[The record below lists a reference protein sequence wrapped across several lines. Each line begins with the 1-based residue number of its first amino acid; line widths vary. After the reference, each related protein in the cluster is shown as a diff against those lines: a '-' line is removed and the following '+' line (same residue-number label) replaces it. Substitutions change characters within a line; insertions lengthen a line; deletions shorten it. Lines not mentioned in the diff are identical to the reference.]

1 MTSVSMRQML
11 EAGVHFGHQTRFW
24 NPKMA
29 PFIFGERNK
38 IHIINLEKTQ
48 PLYARAAAFI
58 KGVASEGGKVLFV
71 GTKRSARDAVEK
83 EAARCNMPYVN
94 QRWLGGML
102 TNFKTI
108 RQSIKRL
115 NELDEMAQNGSLDR
129 RGKKEAQMLRREMD
143 KLLRSLGGIRDMTAL
158 PDALFVIDVGHE
170 EIAISEARKL
180 GIPVVAVV
188 DTNCSPDGI
197 DYVIPGND
205 DAMRAILLYAG
216 GIAESVLEGKASL
229 PEVPVGEDE
238 FVELDEEGNP
248 KKRAAAG
255 RRPPPAAGRGKK
267 PAPRRKVPVT
277 VIPGAAAV
285 AAQLDEVEVETDEVD
300 APDCGAGR
308 NSPGE
313 RAAAQARRPAHTGAR
328 RLRFGRGERRNEHPP
343 LASYRPTDRLIRK
356 AAQRR
361 IRRTMNITADTVK
374 QLRERTGAG
383 MMECKKALGRDQGRS
398 GRGGRTHA
406 QERPGQGRQEGRPDR
421 GGGHRRRGAR
431 RQQRGAGGN
440 QLRNRFRGAQRGVSG
455 IRPRPRE
462 GGAGAFARR
471 CRRALL
477 QLAHGAGTLEDRRR
491 ALIAKIGENIAVRRF
506 VRITAPGALGAY
518 VHGSRIGSLVALE
531 GGDEALARDLAMHVA
546 AVNPAYVDAPQ
557 VPAAVLDKE
566 REILTEQ
573 TKGEKKPPEIIAKM
587 VEGRLRKFLAEITL
601 LGQPFVKD
609 PETTV
614 EKLLKKSG
622 AKVVQFV
629 RYEVGAG
636 IEKKQD
642 DFVGEVMAQV
652 KAQDKAP
659 QGGADQEALVPIAED
674 PINLP

>member
-48 PLYARAAAFI
+48 PLYAQASAFI
-58 KGVASEGGKVLFV
+58 KGVAAEGGKILFV
-71 GTKRSARDAVEK
+71 GTKRSARDAVQK

-170 EIAISEARKL
+170 EIAIHEARKL

-216 GIAESVLEGKASL
+216 GVADSVLEGKASL

-255 RRPPPAAGRGKK
+255 GRRPPQAPSARGARK
-267 PAPRRKVPVT
+267 PPPRRKVPVT
-277 VIPGAAAV
+277 VIPGVAAATV
-285 AAQLDEVEVETDEVD
+285 AAEDVEIDDVDVADAAPAETRPAS
-300 APDCGAGR
+300 APR
-308 NSPGE
+308 
-313 RAAAQARRPAHTGAR
+313 RRPVGRSTGA
-328 RLRFGRGERRNEHPP
+328 P
-343 LASYRPTDRLIRK
+343 
-356 AAQRR
+356 
-361 IRRTMNITADTVK
+361 
-374 QLRERTGAG
+374 
-383 MMECKKALGRDQGRS
+383 
-398 GRGGRTHA
+398 
-406 QERPGQGRQEGRPDR
+406 
-421 GGGHRRRGAR
+421 RRG
-431 RQQRGAGGN
+431 
-440 QLRNRFRGAQRGVSG
+440 
-455 IRPRPRE
+455 
-462 GGAGAFARR
+462 
-471 CRRALL
+471 
-477 QLAHGAGTLEDRRR
+477 
-491 ALIAKIGENIAVRRF
+491 
-506 VRITAPGALGAY
+506 
-518 VHGSRIGSLVALE
+518 
-531 GGDEALARDLAMHVA
+531 
-546 AVNPAYVDAPQ
+546 
-557 VPAAVLDKE
+557 
-566 REILTEQ
+566 
-573 TKGEKKPPEIIAKM
+573 
-587 VEGRLRKFLAEITL
+587 
-601 LGQPFVKD
+601 
-609 PETTV
+609 
-614 EKLLKKSG
+614 
-622 AKVVQFV
+622 
-629 RYEVGAG
+629 
-636 IEKKQD
+636 
-642 DFVGEVMAQV
+642 
-652 KAQDKAP
+652 
-659 QGGADQEALVPIAED
+659 
-674 PINLP
+674 